1 MHAFI
6 LSLEI
11 LGTVAFAVSGAMIAL
26 KKKMDIFGVVTLGL
40 ITSIGGGILRDLLL
54 GITPPT
60 TFKNP
65 TYAITAIITSFIL
78 FIPVVRKW
86 LLHKNN
92 IYEKVLFTMDTIG
105 LGLFTVM
112 GIRIAYDT
120 STEFSS
126 YLYVLVGVLTGVG
139 GGVMRDIL
147 AGNTPFIF
155 VKHIY
160 ACASILGSLVCYL
173 LWNYVDN
180 TYAMFIG
187 AVIVMIVRGLSA
199 HYKLNLPR
207 AKDFDESSES

>member
-6 LSLEI
+6 LSLEV
-11 LGTVAFAVSGAMIAL
+11 LGTVAFAVSGAMIGL
-26 KKKMDIFGVVTLGL
+26 KKKMDIFGVITLGL
-40 ITSIGGGILRDLLL
+40 ITSIGGGMLRDLLL

-65 TYAITAIITSFIL
+65 TYAITAIITSFIV

-86 LLHKNN
+86 LMHKNS
-92 IYEKVLFTMDTIG
+92 IYEKVLFIMDTMG

-112 GIRIAYDT
+112 GIRIAFET
-120 STEFSS
+120 SNDFSG

-160 ACASILGSLVCYL
+160 ACASILGAMVCYL
-173 LWNYVDN
+173 LWNVIGS
-180 TYAMFIG
+180 TYAMFLG
-187 AVIVMIVRGLSA
+187 AVIVVIVRGLSA

-207 AKDFDESSES
+207 AKDIE